1 MSDYWKDNGIE
12 KPKQVV
18 VCAACRRGDIIIAG
32 ARHFDKVMLS
42 QIKAIDAPYND
53 APYNF
58 LGGKAVW
65 EQGFIDQFGDFL
77 TREEAM
83 IVAVDGGQKV
93 DIERGCGGLKDTL
106 FSEGLY

>member
-1 MSDYWKDNGIE
+1 MSDYWKDNGLI
-12 KPKQVV
+12 KPQQVV
-18 VCAACRRGDIIIAG
+18 VCAACRSGSVVIAG

-42 QIKAIDAPYND
+42 QLVAIKSSRP
-53 APYNF
+53 
-58 LGGKAVW
+58 LGNGW

-83 IVAVDGGQKV
+83 KIAIASGQKV
-93 DIERGCGGLKDTL
+93 DIVRGCGGDKETL